1 MSFVMIARTKK
12 RGITMPNWCN
22 NNLRITGPQNKL
34 KKLSKAAKDGK
45 LFEYMVP
52 MPTELR
58 DTEAGPDAKT
68 KAEKQ
73 KRAKLVAKYGSE
85 NWYEWACNNW
95 GTKWDI
101 AETYQNEIVG
111 DTLHLAFDTAW
122 GPALEAYNTYY
133 LNNKDMSLEGYY
145 YEPGC
150 DFMGVWYDG
159 TDDCYQVGDTT
170 DKELQNELRE
180 FDDLYNI
187 LESREEYR
195 YDLIRDGYI
204 KDAKEWL
211 EKQAG
216 LNKKEIQSYI
226 DEVLVDRNKEAHA
239 VLS

>member
-1 MSFVMIARTKK
+1 
-12 RGITMPNWCN
+12 MPNWCN

-73 KRAKLVAKYGSE
+73 KRARLVAKYGSE
-85 NWYEWACNNW
+85 NWYEWALNNW

-101 AETYQNEIVG
+101 AETYQNEIIG

-122 GPALEAYNTYY
+122 GPALEAYDTYHS
-133 LNNKDMSLEGYY
+133 NNKDISLEGYY

-159 TDDCYQVGDTT
+159 TDDCYQIGDTT
-170 DKELQNELRE
+170 DDELQNGMKE
-180 FDDLYNI
+180 FDDLYNC
-187 LESREEYR
+187 LLYTSPSP
-195 YDLIRDGYI
+195 RD
-204 KDAKEWL
+204 
-211 EKQAG
+211 
-216 LNKKEIQSYI
+216 
-226 DEVLVDRNKEAHA
+226 EA
-239 VLS
+239 